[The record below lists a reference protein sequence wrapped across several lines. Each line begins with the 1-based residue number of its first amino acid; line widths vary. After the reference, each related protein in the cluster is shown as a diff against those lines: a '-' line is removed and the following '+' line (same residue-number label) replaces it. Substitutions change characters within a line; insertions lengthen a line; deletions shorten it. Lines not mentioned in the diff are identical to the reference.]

1 MTVNDTTSRTTGA
14 SMLTFS
20 TANKIGFVLALLLG
34 LVNVSSVASPTPD
47 GEVGPPTA
55 ILIVDAVLGL
65 GVIIAFLIGWLRRSK
80 AAIRAATV
88 LLLLTAITALPAFV
102 EDGVPSAVVAMAAAY
117 VLITIVTIVLMLKP
131 GRESNPAGQ
140 R

>member
-47 GEVGPPTA
+47 GEVGPPT
-55 ILIVDAVLGL
+55 
-65 GVIIAFLIGWLRRSK
+65 
-80 AAIRAATV
+80 
-88 LLLLTAITALPAFV
+88 
-102 EDGVPSAVVAMAAAY
+102 
-117 VLITIVTIVLMLKP
+117 
-131 GRESNPAGQ
+131 Q
-140 R
+140 